1 MFLQLNEYAIP
12 QGAENKRIR
21 RDFTYPKDVEYI
33 VLDTDEFDF
42 QVWPIWPR

>member
-12 QGAENKRIR
+12 QGEERARIR
-21 RDFTYPKDVEYI
+21 REFSYPTDVEYI
-33 VLDTDEFDF
+33 VLDTEEFDL